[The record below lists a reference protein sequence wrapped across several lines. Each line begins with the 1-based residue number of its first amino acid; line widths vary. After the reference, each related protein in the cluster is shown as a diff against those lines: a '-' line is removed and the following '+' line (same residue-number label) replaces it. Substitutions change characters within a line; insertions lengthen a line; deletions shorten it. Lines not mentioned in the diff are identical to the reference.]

1 MGESAQASDM
11 RTARVT
17 LPRVLAERWLE
28 LGVAAVTAVAGA
40 FLVHQLMAWPPHE
53 DETLALFVGRHPLDE
68 LFQLV
73 LEERGGAPLHFLL
86 AWCVVHAGFG
96 LEALRTLSAL
106 FALGSL
112 PLVALLGVRL
122 AGRLPALVAT
132 ALAAASWMLLFHGVY
147 ARMYSLFLFTSLL
160 SYLALLA
167 SLDRGGRRAWSLWVL
182 AMLATIAAHP
192 YGALVLGSQGLFV
205 LLARRDRLRQAA
217 LAGGAVLLLGIP
229 FWLAN
234 LVLASRFDVG
244 VGGGGAKLG
253 SPLRVFPYLWR
264 VAGDFTAGW
273 WPVTLV
279 ALALVVLGLL
289 RLRRETVVLSACV
302 VAVPT
307 AAFLAARLGSA
318 TSPETRH
325 LIFALPFAT
334 IALAVGLLRLRRA
347 APVVLVALLAA
358 QVAWAWNKTP
368 PLFEWEAD
376 ARREA
381 RAAAADYLAETS
393 RPNDVLFGYE
403 TLYLGA
409 WERNRDFPLPVLPRA
424 DSALALETL
433 QGLER
438 PLGRGLWVFDAS
450 KNNNFVPSLRIAW
463 RSPRPESAFDVRRFG
478 PFLVI
483 RTTQPT
489 RTPAGYLLRAGQA
502 QLVGKALYIGDADV
516 NLLTVERAARQLKG
530 YGPRRSLSTSSR

>member
-11 RTARVT
+11 RAARVA
-17 LPRVLAERWLE
+17 LPRVVAERWLG
-28 LGVAAVTAVAGA
+28 LGVALVTAATGA
-40 FLVHQLMAWPPHE
+40 FLLHQLMAWPPHE

-122 AGRLPALVAT
+122 AGRRPALVAT
-132 ALAAASWMLLFHGVY
+132 ALTAASWMLLFHGVY
-147 ARMYSLFLFTSLL
+147 ARMYSLFLFTSVL

-167 SLDRGGRRAWSLWVL
+167 ALDRGGRRAWSLWVL
-182 AMLATIAAHP
+182 AMLTTIAAHP

-217 LAGGAVLLLGIP
+217 LAGGAVFLLGIP

-253 SPLRVFPYLWR
+253 SPFRVFPYLWR

-279 ALALVVLGLL
+279 ALVLVVLGLL

-302 VAVPT
+302 LAVPT
-307 AAFLAARLGSA
+307 VAFLTARLGSS

-347 APVVLVALLAA
+347 APVVLVALIAA

-381 RAAAADYLAETS
+381 RAAAADYLAATS

-403 TLYLGA
+403 SLYLGA

-424 DSALALETL
+424 DSELALQTL
-433 QGLER
+433 QRLER
-438 PLGRGLWVFDAS
+438 PLGRGIWVFDAS

-483 RTTQPT
+483 RTVQPS

-502 QLVGKALYIGDADV
+502 QLVGKALFIGDADI
-516 NLLTVERAARQLKG
+516 NLLTVERAARALKG
-530 YGPRRSLSTSSR
+530 YGARRSLSTSSR